1 MDTAFEFVPLA
12 PVFDRRG
19 EDDLKPLFVG
29 VLGGGR
35 TVADLGVAGGSEVVV
50 FELELKLELEDQ
62 VPARVDEGV
71 VWFVEEKE
79 EVGRAVEDEACVV
92 EEEVFI
98 PEDTDAEATFVTD
111 EDGFVMEED
120 ATLERVVRSSPL
132 SAGHGFAVAGGAGGG
147 GISICDAD
155 FVCGGGTKV

>member
-1 MDTAFEFVPLA
+1 MDTAFEFEFVPLA

-19 EDDLKPLFVG
+19 EDDLNPLFVG

-35 TVADLGVAGGSEVVV
+35 TVADLGVAGGIEVVV
-50 FELELKLELEDQ
+50 CELELELELKDQ
-62 VPARVDEGV
+62 VPARVSDVV
-71 VWFVEEKE
+71 VWFVEEE
-79 EVGRAVEDEACVV
+79 EVVGCAVED